1 MVEIWKDAYGFEKY
15 LKVSDK
21 GRVYRKPRRLKGT
34 GKGNRL
40 WSKGMLAKTSLNEI
54 GYEILSISIDGKKYN
69 ERVHRLVL
77 QTFRPHKNFGEMD
90 VNHKDGVKTNNNL
103 ENLEWMTHKEN
114 IRHAWKTGLMGE
126 IKPKEF
132 GNCAECDNRFEKLKR
147 VSKYCSVECSNK
159 GDRKVKNRPTS
170 EELYDLLKGNPFTK
184 VGEMYGVS
192 DNAVRKWCKSYG
204 IPTKSSYY
212 RKYK

>member
-1 MVEIWKDAYGFEKY
+1 
-15 LKVSDK
+15 
-21 GRVYRKPRRLKGT
+21 
-34 GKGNRL
+34 
-40 WSKGMLAKTSLNEI
+40 
-54 GYEILSISIDGKKYN
+54 
-69 ERVHRLVL
+69 
-77 QTFRPHKNFGEMD
+77 
-90 VNHKDGVKTNNNL
+90 
-103 ENLEWMTHKEN
+103 
-114 IRHAWKTGLMGE
+114 MGE

-170 EELYDLLKGNPFTK
+170 EELYELLKDNPFTK